1 MSRVISPQVV
11 DAAFAAPLARIYS
24 RRESLHNM
32 AADQLTMDKIY
43 LARDRLAAVARRT
56 PLDYSTT
63 FSEMTGNS
71 VYLKLENMQK
81 TGSFKIRG
89 AYNKVMSLS
98 KADRD
103 LGVIAASAGNHAQ
116 GVAYAAA
123 RAGIRCTVV
132 MPAGAPI
139 SKVMATQGYGAE
151 VILTGG
157 GYDEAYQSAR
167 ELQKKTGAT
176 FVHGFND
183 PDVIAGQA
191 TIALELL
198 EDLPDV
204 EVVLVPVG
212 GGGLLAGIAFAL
224 KKIKPAV
231 RVIGVQAEGAPAMYR
246 SYKEGRL
253 RKVKVTGTFADG
265 IAVQKPGDITFTI
278 IKHYVDEF
286 VTVDDEEIAGAILM
300 LLERSKIVVEGAGA
314 VGLAALIHNK
324 TAFNNVRTAV
334 VLSGGNIDVNIL
346 SIIIERGL
354 AKTGRYVRL
363 RTIVT
368 DRPGSLLKLLTAVA
382 GARANVISVTHDRIK
397 QDIPLKQAEVELAL
411 ETRNQEHIDQVITSL
426 KKAGFMPEIF

>member
-1 MSRVISPQVV
+1 
-11 DAAFAAPLARIYS
+11 
-24 RRESLHNM
+24 M
-32 AADQLTMDKIY
+32 AADRLTMEKIY
-43 LARDRLAAVARRT
+43 LARDRLVGIARRT

-63 FSEMTGNS
+63 FSKVTGNA

-89 AYNKVMSLS
+89 AYNKVMNLG

-123 RAGIRCTVV
+123 MAGIPCTVV

-151 VILTGG
+151 VILAGG
-157 GYDEAYQSAR
+157 GYDEAYQLAR
-167 ELQKKTGAT
+167 KLQSKGGAV

-198 EDLPDV
+198 EELPDV
-204 EVVLVPVG
+204 EAVLVPVG

-224 KKIKPAV
+224 KEIKPSV
-231 RVIGVQAEGAPAMYR
+231 RVIGVQAEGAPAMYC
-246 SYKEGRL
+246 SYIEGRL
-253 RKVKVTGTFADG
+253 QKVKGAGTFADG
-265 IAVQKPGDITFTI
+265 IAVRKPGDITFAL

-286 VTVDDEEIAGAILM
+286 VTVDDEEIASAILM

-324 TAFNNVRTAV
+324 TTLENVKTAV
-334 VLSGGNIDVNIL
+334 ILSGGNIDVNIL

-368 DRPGSLLKLLTAVA
+368 DRPGSLLKLLSVVA
-382 GARANVISVTHDRIK
+382 DARANVISVTHDRIK
-397 QDIPLKQAEVELAL
+397 QEIPLKQAEVELTL
-411 ETRNQEHIDQVITSL
+411 ETRNKEHVEQVITCL
-426 KKAGFMPEIF
+426 TTAGYTPEIFS